1 VLSDGG
7 KNGEMVAMAGSGGR
21 NGDAA
26 AIPERV
32 ETSQQAQQ
40 TDWQGLM
47 GDMEQNGKTA
57 VTQQVVGEKWRHS
70 SEPRMTGDIATSMA
84 CCLAGPNEGW
94 RGMESTMGPP

>member
-1 VLSDGG
+1 MLSNGG

-40 TDWQGLM
+40 TDRHGLM
-47 GDMEQNGKTA
+47 GDMEQNGETA
-57 VTQQVVGEKWRHS
+57 ATQQVVGEKWRCG
-70 SEPRMTGDIATSMA
+70 SEPRMAGDIATSTA